1 MTKEQF
7 PNKLFFPVMGILK
20 ERTYYVN
27 LPTSY
32 GVKKL
37 MAKNNILKY
46 NERGSCRKQI
56 SFQRIVEHRRETGMI
71 KNIET

>member
-7 PNKLFFPVMGILK
+7 PNKLLFPVMGILK
-20 ERTYYVN
+20 ERTYYVK
-27 LPTSY
+27 LSTSY
-32 GVKKL
+32 CVKNL

-46 NERGSCRKQI
+46 NKRGNCRKQI
-56 SFQRIVEHRRETGMI
+56 SFQRIVEHRQETGMI